1 MNTNE
6 ILHINGRYR
15 REYNEAL
22 DKHHLCI
29 KIKTGKDIDYVELV
43 YNDPYIRI
51 EKDGNKYAL
60 WPRRVAIMEK
70 TGNTFNNYYFSQVVE
85 AEYSRLKYYF
95 ILHDYDGNTIQYSE
109 SGFTNNYN
117 ENDLSMFFIPYIDS
131 DMVIEENDWLKD
143 IVWYQIFPSSF
154 NKTIK
159 GIEDKLEYLKDLG
172 FNGIYLNPIYK
183 GLSYHKYDVID
194 YLDIDDDFFEKRTT
208 KSDIEWK
215 KYKLKVFEHFCK
227 KAHKMG
233 FKIMLDLSVTHCSS
247 KNPMFLDVI
256 KNKDK
261 SEYFKWFKAIL
272 DNDGNLL
279 YETFG
284 SNVEMPKFQTEL
296 FEVRKYF
303 AAWVIRKWMVSG
315 VDCWRLDVANEISD
329 SMLRTIHEE
338 VKRPNTNSY
347 IVGEIWHYSTEWI
360 SNYALDGVTNY
371 AMARAILS
379 FVCDNNHNIFK
390 YRNDIDIIRHSY
402 ELRKLKNSMPL
413 LDSHDTRR
421 IRTICNNDID
431 KVKLALVLLL
441 TFYGT
446 PSIYYGTE
454 RYMEGFDDPDN
465 RRKIEWDK
473 DPDDNYD
480 IYNLLKTLINIRH
493 NNPIISNDGDFK
505 FIDHNELLIYKREK
519 DNKIYYVV
527 INSKEYAID
536 TVLPWDYDTVNII
549 NNDVIGK
556 YIHMNRLGFMILYKN
571 KE

>member
-22 DKHHLCI
+22 DKNHLCI

-43 YNDPYIRI
+43 YNDPYVRV

-70 TGNTFNNYYFSQVVE
+70 TGNTFDNYYFSSVVE

-95 ILHDYDGNTIQYSE
+95 ILHDFNGNTIQYSE
-109 SGFTNNYN
+109 SGFTKDYN
-117 ENDLSMFFIPYIDS
+117 ENDLSMFFIPYIDN
-131 DMVIEENDWLKD
+131 DMIIEENNWLHD
-143 IVWYQIFPSSF
+143 IVWYQIFPHSF

-159 GIEDKLEYLKDLG
+159 GIEEKLDYLKDLG

-183 GLSYHKYDVID
+183 AKSYHKYDVID
-194 YLDIDDDFFEKRTT
+194 YLDIDDDFFEERTI
-208 KSDIEWK
+208 KSDVLWK
-215 KYKLKVFEHFCK
+215 KYKLKTFEHFCN

-247 KNPMFLDVI
+247 LNPMFLDVI

-261 SEYFKWFKAIL
+261 SEYFKWFKVIL

-315 VDCWRLDVANEISD
+315 VDAWRLDVANEISD
-329 SMLRTIHEE
+329 LMLRTIHEE

-347 IVGEIWHYSTEWI
+347 IVGEIWHYSSEWI

-371 AMARAILS
+371 QMTRAILS
-379 FVCDNNHNIFK
+379 FVCDNNHSILK

-402 ELRKLKNSMPL
+402 ELRELKNSMPL
-413 LDSHDTRR
+413 LDSHDTMR

-519 DNKIYYVV
+519 NNEIYYVV
-527 INSKEYAID
+527 INSKEYSID
-536 TVLPWDYDTVNII
+536 TVLPWDYETVNII
-549 NNDVIGK
+549 NNDIIGK
-556 YIHMNRLGFMILYKN
+556 YIHMNRLGFMILYK
-571 KE
+571 KK

>member
-1 MNTNE
+1 
-6 ILHINGRYR
+6 
-15 REYNEAL
+15 
-22 DKHHLCI
+22 
-29 KIKTGKDIDYVELV
+29 
-43 YNDPYIRI
+43 
-51 EKDGNKYAL
+51 
-60 WPRRVAIMEK
+60 MEK

-215 KYKLKVFEHFCK
+215 KYKLKVFEHFCQ

-247 KNPMFLDVI
+247 QNPMFLDVI

-303 AAWVIRKWMVSG
+303 SAWVIRKWMVSG
-315 VDCWRLDVANEISD
+315 VDSWRLDVANEISD

-493 NNPIISNDGDFK
+493 NNPILSNDGDFK

-519 DNKIYYVV
+519 DNNIYYVV
-527 INSKEYAID
+527 INSKEYPID